1 MKLPR
6 GLRNNNPLN
15 IRHSASRWQG
25 ARVEQTDK
33 SFVQFTSMTM
43 GYRAAWRILE
53 TYYKRFEAQHK
64 PFTPRNIILRWAPPN
79 ENDSEAYLRR
89 VCQLTNLAGNEALVR
104 PSRVNAQSIQSPQ
117 SLQSIQSSQSSRS
130 SQNPQSSRSSQSIRS
145 PQSPRSSQNPPSIQN
160 PQNPQPLLNDAYT
173 TPDPQ
178 AKTKPINLLA
188 AMTCVENGITMKEV
202 DRGAIEKGL
211 LLVRSEESLRGENPL
226 DL

>member
-1 MKLPR
+1 MTKTKLPR

-33 SFVQFTSMTM
+33 AFVQFISITM

-104 PSRVNAQSIQSPQ
+104 PSSCRVQSTENRVQLPCGVGVPPPKTSNSPNSQ
-117 SLQSIQSSQSSRS
+117 KPLESS
-130 SQNPQSSRSSQSIRS
+130 P
-145 PQSPRSSQNPPSIQN
+145 
-160 PQNPQPLLNDAYT
+160 PLLNDAYT
-173 TPDPQ
+173 APDPQ
-178 AKTKPINLLA
+178 AKTKLINLVA

-211 LLVRSEESLRGENPL
+211 LLVSEE
-226 DL
+226 

>member
-1 MKLPR
+1 MTKTKLPR

-33 SFVQFTSMTM
+33 AFVQFTSMKM

-53 TYYKRFEAQHK
+53 TYFKHFEAQHK
-64 PFTPRNIILRWAPPN
+64 PFTPRNIIYRWAPPN

-104 PSRVNAQSIQSPQ
+104 PSSCRVQSTDYRVQLPPPKTSTTPKSLESSP
-117 SLQSIQSSQSSRS
+117 
-130 SQNPQSSRSSQSIRS
+130 
-145 PQSPRSSQNPPSIQN
+145 
-160 PQNPQPLLNDAYT
+160 PLLNDAYT

-178 AKTKPINLLA
+178 AKTKLIDLLA

-211 LLVRSEESLRGENPL
+211 DLVCRGI
-226 DL
+226 